1 MGEEMAT
8 QPIRVDFSRLGEGHG
23 VQVWVLLWSSG
34 QAESLTAITW
44 PLLRNHGK
52 ANATGQWQQE
62 TVMKETILLTSHDR
76 LRRSSSEN
84 RAVGAQASQGVKKTM
99 LHESSLA
106 ISFFHFALQTY
117 ETNFHACYK
126 NTKVSSLRRGTR
138 VICSTCGYGSRCTS
152 FHPCTLTLRA
162 TTETQVIT
170 SGAPKILLRKPALV
184 QKAL

>member
-1 MGEEMAT
+1 MQGSPNSLHKHLISSVFT
-8 QPIRVDFSRLGEGHG
+8 SRVANIIFAVFAE
-23 VQVWVLLWSSG
+23 G
-34 QAESLTAITW
+34 QAESLTAITR

-52 ANATGQWQQE
+52 ANATGQWLQE

-76 LRRSSSEN
+76 LRWSSSEN

-117 ETNFHACYK
+117 KINVHACYR
-126 NTKVSSLRRGTR
+126 NSKVSSLRLGTR

-152 FHPCTLTLRA
+152 FHPCTLTLIA
-162 TTETQVIT
+162 TTEAQVAT
-170 SGAPKILLRKPALV
+170 SRAPKILLRKPALV
-184 QKAL
+184 KKAL